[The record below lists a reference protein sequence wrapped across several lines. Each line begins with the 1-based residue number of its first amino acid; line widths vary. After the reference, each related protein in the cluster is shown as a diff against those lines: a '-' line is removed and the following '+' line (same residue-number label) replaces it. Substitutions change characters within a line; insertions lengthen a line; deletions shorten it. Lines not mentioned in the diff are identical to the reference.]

1 MRKTG
6 QFWQA
11 HPHVAT
17 PIKTPL
23 TRLSLSFV
31 LGDRMASLRTILD
44 FPLRRAAAQFAAIER
59 PLTGSDI
66 EEIVA
71 RFPGAALY
79 VRESG
84 ELQQANNAAALLV
97 LALIDDRVDRVVR
110 ERLQALIL
118 RCASGRPVVDRFS
131 VAHPDDPASAKRIFD
146 ITFVPVPRG
155 VLMLA
160 QESTLER
167 NLITALTQS
176 RELFRDLVNLSS
188 AFAWETDEKGAFTFV
203 SKTGAVGYSP
213 QALHGRLADSLVVSG
228 DDDEAMPSILPFYA
242 RNSVEDVEVW
252 MRAADGGSRC
262 FLVSASPIIDETGVR
277 RGARGVSHDIT
288 NERRRE
294 GELHRIQARESL
306 SRAVVDA
313 IHRHVEPASM
323 LSASAH
329 AVRLAAHA
337 DRCWIIEPKEGAG
350 WSVLASDGEEG
361 SSAPLPNEALKSL
374 ADHHVFQDVPHDF
387 ASAQELG
394 LVITT
399 SYQGST
405 NGAIVIAR
413 GALSG
418 SFDSDSSILLHSIA
432 PHLGVALAHAR
443 LVRTLEEQ
451 ALTDTLTGLMNRR
464 AFLREAGRR
473 LEQHRRM
480 GRKAVLIYADL
491 DDFKQVNDD
500 GGHAAGDAAI
510 KAIGVILHKRLRA
523 GDLSVRFGGDEFGI
537 WLEEADAVVAELKAA
552 ELQEHV
558 YEAGKTLGTPVP
570 LSLSLGAAVFE
581 PSSRESLADL
591 MARADVALY
600 AAKRAGKRRLR
611 IAEPA
616 RMEASA

>member
-1 MRKTG
+1 
-6 QFWQA
+6 
-11 HPHVAT
+11 
-17 PIKTPL
+17 
-23 TRLSLSFV
+23 
-31 LGDRMASLRTILD
+31 LRTILD

-59 PLTGSDI
+59 PLTASDI

-71 RFPGAALY
+71 RFPGAAAY

-84 ELQQANNAAALLV
+84 ELQQANNAAAPIV
-97 LALIDDRVDRVVR
+97 LALVDDRVDRVIR
-110 ERLQALIL
+110 ERLHALIA
-118 RCASGRPVVDRFS
+118 RCASGRPVVDRLA

-146 ITFVPVPRG
+146 VTFVPVPRG
-155 VLMLA
+155 VLLLA

-176 RELFRDLVNLSS
+176 RELFRDLVYLSS

-213 QALHGRLADSLVVSG
+213 QALHGRLADSLVVSE
-228 DDDEAMPSILPFYA
+228 DDEEAMPSVLPFYA
-242 RNSVEDVEVW
+242 RSAVEDVEVW
-252 MRAADGGSRC
+252 LRAADGTSRC
-262 FLVSASPIIDETGVR
+262 FLVSASPIIDESGRR

-294 GELHRIQARESL
+294 SELQHIQARESL

-313 IHRHVEPASM
+313 IHRHIEPATM

-329 AVRLAAHA
+329 AVRNAAHA
-337 DRCWIIEPKEGAG
+337 ERCWIIEPKIHEAG
-350 WSVLASDGEEG
+350 WSVLATDGESEG
-361 SSAPLPNEALKSL
+361 HEPIPAEALKSL
-374 ADHHVFQDVPHDF
+374 AEHHVFQDVPHAF
-387 ASAQELG
+387 SSADTLG

-399 SYQGST
+399 SYQGQT

-413 GALSG
+413 SALSG
-418 SFDSDSSILLHSIA
+418 GFDAETSVLLHSIA

-480 GRKAVLIYADL
+480 GRRGVLIYIDL
-491 DDFKQVNDD
+491 DDFKLINDQ
-500 GGHAAGDAAI
+500 GGHAAGDTAL
-510 KAIGVILHKRLRA
+510 KAIGAILNARLRA

-537 WLEEADAVVAELKAA
+537 WLEEADAGVAELKAA
-552 ELQEHV
+552 ELLHHV
-558 YEAGKTLGTPVP
+558 QEAGTTLGLSTR
-570 LSLSLGAAVFE
+570 LSLSFGAAVFE
-581 PSSRESLADL
+581 PSSHESLIDL
-591 MARADVALY
+591 MERADVALY
-600 AAKRAGKRRLR
+600 AAKRAGKHRLK
-611 IAEPA
+611 IAEPRRA
-616 RMEASA
+616 EATA